1 MDFKYFNHIN
11 THPRIIP
18 VIIGISG
25 TITLILNGLGL
36 IYGITIVLPHLF
48 YIPIILAAYYYPH
61 KGVLFSAI
69 LSALYFSEVFIITPV
84 FSDVWV
90 TALAR
95 IVVFI
100 LLAGIISW
108 ISGRMHHDTR
118 MCHRLVS
125 MVKSS
130 NDAII
135 GETLDG
141 IITDWND
148 GATRLY
154 GYTARE
160 MEGKPIS
167 LIIPD
172 YRETE
177 LSGLFAKIQKGMPV
191 ERYET
196 ERKTK
201 DGRILKVSLSLSPII
216 DENGEIIGAS
226 VSAHDI
232 TKQKEMQNEI
242 LRAKN
247 EWELTFDAVPDMIA
261 IIDRNHRILRVNQSM
276 AQRIGLEPDQVIGRA
291 CYQLIHTRNEPL
303 GICPHSRLLADGN
316 PHSVEIHEDNLK
328 GDFQVTVS
336 PLHNGAGE
344 VIGSVHILHD
354 ITEAKR
360 AQESLADRERFLNRL
375 LETISSPIFYKDKSG
390 VFIGCNSSFEKFTGF
405 GKDRIIGKTVYDIAP
420 KDLADVYSRKDNE
433 LFASPGSQVYE
444 SQVRYADGSLHDV
457 IFTKSTFND
466 RDGRTEGLVGVIL
479 DITDRKRD
487 EVALQQAIKKLN
499 MLSSITRHDIL
510 NQLMGLQTFLE
521 LSKEIATDA
530 DVRHYIEKEE
540 KAADAIGRQIEFTRY
555 YQDIGVNV
563 PQWHDLVQ
571 TIQKSMA
578 QLNLEGVEVTVNP
591 PPVEIFADPLI
602 EKVFYNLVE
611 NSLRHG
617 GGVTAITFTGEE
629 TDKGL
634 VVTYRDN
641 GIGIPGE
648 DKTRLFQKGFGK
660 NTGLGLFLSREILSI
675 TGLSIQENGTAGN
688 GVRFDIIAP
697 RGKYRFLSN
706 PPDSGG
712 TPSNSSQSR

>member
-18 VIIGISG
+18 AIIGISG

-61 KGVLFSAI
+61 KGVLFTGV
-69 LSALYFSEVFIITPV
+69 LSALYFAEVFITTPV
-84 FSDVWV
+84 FSETWV
-90 TALAR
+90 AALAR

-148 GATRLY
+148 GATQLY
-154 GYTARE
+154 GYTAQE

-167 LIIPD
+167 LIIPE

-177 LSGLFAKIQKGMPV
+177 LSGLFAKIQKGIPV

-201 DGRILKVSLSLSPII
+201 DGRILTVSLSLSPII
-216 DENGEIIGAS
+216 DERGGIIGAS

-261 IIDRNHRILRVNQSM
+261 IIDRNHRILRVNQSI
-276 AQRIGLEPDQVIGRA
+276 AQRIGLAPDQMIGRA

-316 PHSVEIHEDNLK
+316 PHSVDIHEDNLN

-360 AQESLADRERFLNRL
+360 TQESLADRERFLNRL

-405 GKDRIIGKTVYDIAP
+405 SKNRIIGKTVYDIAP
-420 KDLADVYSRKDNE
+420 RDLADIYSRMDDE

-457 IFTKSTFND
+457 IFTKSTLND
-466 RDGRTEGLVGVIL
+466 REGRTEGLVGVIL

-578 QLNLEGVEVTVNP
+578 QLNLEGVEVTVSP

-617 GGVTAITFTGEE
+617 GGVTAITFSGEE
-629 TDKGL
+629 TEKGL
-634 VVTYRDN
+634 IVTYRDN
-641 GIGIPGE
+641 GIGIPTE

-697 RGKYRFLSN
+697 IGKYRSLSH

-712 TPSNSSQSR
+712 TPSNSSPFR